1 MLLDVR
7 VLRGILWS
15 KKCSDV
21 ATDHKRDLRVQVSLA
36 HITMSGQYSE
46 SAPTYLYVDCQLK
59 LCDVVK
65 KVGRESKIVPKV
77 PAVLSLAKRVKFSSP
92 A

>member
-1 MLLDVR
+1 MLLDIR

-59 LCDVVK
+59 FCDVVK

-77 PAVLSLAKRVKFSSP
+77 PAVL
-92 A
+92 